1 MPSLF
6 RRTPSKEDSSSSESI
21 AALIASLET
30 NVVEL
35 RSAVSHREFRE
46 FIRDRDRSHEQAWE
60 PIRTAALAGGR
71 R

>member
-6 RRTPSKEDSSSSESI
+6 RRTPRKDDSLPSESI
-21 AALIASLET
+21 ATLIASLET
-30 NVVEL
+30 NMDEL

-46 FIRDRDRSHEQAWE
+46 FIRDRDRSHEEAWV
-60 PIRTAALAGGR
+60 PIRTAALIEGR